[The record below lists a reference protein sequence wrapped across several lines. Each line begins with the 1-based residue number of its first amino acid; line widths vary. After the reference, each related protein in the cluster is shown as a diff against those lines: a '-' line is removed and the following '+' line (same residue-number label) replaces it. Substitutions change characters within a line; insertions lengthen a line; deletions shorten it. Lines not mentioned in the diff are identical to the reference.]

1 MTDNNNKIRA
11 VVLAALMVLSVFA
24 GTIAFTGTAAATLN
38 SVSGAS
44 AGDVTANAA
53 GTTHTVEFTTEIP
66 ASSTGNVV
74 EIDYAAGNVTS
85 VSTISLSDP
94 DGGTNASDVS
104 VSSSPSI
111 PASGTTTFQFE
122 LDDTADADP
131 ETVTV
136 SFDVTHDLSAV
147 GATSGVG
154 IDIND
159 GAGGATDGTT
169 TFDVVADDRPGG
181 TITDT
186 AYLGESGVDLRG
198 VSGISGAA
206 GDSATLYGVAGE
218 ADGST
223 ASVSDIT
230 NADISEDNDFT
241 TGGYST
247 ASGDDTVELSV
258 IEPRVTDATIYR
270 GSDDSGADV
279 TDGSILTSDDTIT
292 VEGEFNFEDAEALD
306 ITIEDEDG
314 LEVQTQLSASPS
326 QITTSGGDVTFT
338 GLTDLDTGEYTVTV
352 EGEDDLD
359 SASRSA
365 TFSIRDEDQTINL
378 AESTLTKGD
387 NVVATVTGTPG
398 QIGLVRIAQD
408 DLDDANGTADNT
420 NASNVFANT
429 GDVVGINGTQD
440 VAGYSGDEYVGAFVD
455 LDDGGEASVRVDSNY
470 LDTATIDV
478 EFVET
483 GISNANT
490 PLTIGEVDNAF
501 TNDSDADAELTV
513 EDKEINITSAPS
525 VVRIGEE
532 FTLEGQAPESDD
544 VKAYARIDN
553 DYVPLEDDNGD
564 ASTDNVDSDGSFSVD
579 IDSGQYIDLP
589 DSYRIA
595 LVADPT
601 DDVATATLGVTGPG
615 NSVDSDDYSEFETT
629 TTTTVRTVEGDL
641 TAQLSTSA
649 IAADVGDEV
658 TLSGTALGQ
667 GDEVLVYIVDPRGDF
682 LALNATDGVAT
693 IDVDEEE
700 FEEDYAI
707 FNRRGTYTF
716 IIVGQGRDGQFNDGN
731 ERLDP
736 TDLSGLSTTPQQA
749 VALINDEYTGAGS
762 DDQLV
767 ELTLQAQNPQL
778 TIDDFTTDGQVAQ
791 GEVTISGTSNREDET
806 TVFIEVLGQNDN
818 VVASQEAE
826 VNGSNSEWEA
836 TLDMSD
842 VETGTY
848 TLRAD
853 DDEASAELEFE
864 LVSELSTPTE
874 TPAPDTETE
883 TPAPDTETETPAP
896 DTETETPAPETETT
910 TSTSTPGFGAI
921 VALVALIA
929 AALLAIRRD

>member
-1 MTDNNNKIRA
+1 MSDSTDQTL
-11 VVLAALMVLSVFA
+11 VLQMPSGVDLSS
-24 GTIAFTGTAAATLN
+24 T
-38 SVSGAS
+38 SVTNTN
-44 AGDVTANAA
+44 VN
-53 GTTHTVEFTTEIP
+53 
-66 ASSTGNVV
+66 TGNVSFSTDSV
-74 EIDYAAGNVTS
+74 DDGADQINVT
-85 VSTISLSDP
+85 LSDVDP
-94 DGGTNASDVS
+94 ANST
-104 VSSSPSI
+104 
-111 PASGTTTFQFE
+111 ASGNIEVQFDITNVGLPSVPSETTVQAQYGVDFNSNGN
-122 LDDTADADP
+122 LGDADDAGL
-131 ETVTV
+131 TNFQDITI
-136 SFDVTHDLSAV
+136 
-147 GATSGVG
+147 TS
-154 IDIND
+154 
-159 GAGGATDGTT
+159 TST
-169 TFDVVADDRPGG
+169 RPGG
-181 TITDT
+181 DITNT

-206 GDSATLYGVAGE
+206 GDSVTLYGVAGE

-223 ASVSDIT
+223 ASVSDLT

-292 VEGEFNFEDAEALD
+292 VEGEFNFENAEALD

-314 LEVQTQLSASPS
+314 LEVQTTLTASPGD

-338 GLTDLDTGEYTVTV
+338 GLTDLDTGEYTVTL

-579 IDSGQYIDLP
+579 IDSGQYINLP

-601 DDVATATLGVTGPG
+601 DDVATATLGATGTG
-615 NSVDSDDYSEFETT
+615 NAVDSDDYSEFETT

-641 TAQLSTSA
+641 TAQLSSST

-667 GDEVLVYIVDPRGDF
+667 GDEILVYIVGPRGNF

-700 FEEDYAI
+700 FEEDYAL
-707 FNRRGTYTF
+707 FDRRGTYTF
-716 IIVGQGRDGQFNDGN
+716 IVVGQGRDGQFNDGN

-749 VALINDEYTGAGS
+749 VELINDEYTGAGS

-791 GEVTISGTSNREDET
+791 GEVTVSGTSNREDET